1 MVRKLIAWS
10 EIIGGTIGLLLLAY
24 LTFKTAVLPTTVV
37 ILPGLSGFLFTIA
50 AGALLMRNTARG
62 RLLSM
67 AVQAVQI
74 PLVSTAAFA
83 FRFQAGPQ
91 ALVGAWG
98 RESVAYVGFRTD
110 YTLQLSPISEP
121 HGFVVNLAA
130 VFGLVWLAVEAVR
143 QRKRAGPTPIEAA
156 A

>member
-10 EIIGGTIGLLLLAY
+10 EIIGGTLGLLLLAY
-24 LTFKTAVLPTTVV
+24 LTFKTAVLPTAAV

-50 AGALLMRNTARG
+50 AGVLLARNTARG

-74 PLVSTAAFA
+74 PLVSTAAFS

-98 RESVAYVGFRTD
+98 RESVAYFGFRTD
-110 YTLQLSPISEP
+110 YTLLLPPVSDP
-121 HGFVVNLAA
+121 HGLVVNLAA
-130 VFGLVWLAVEAVR
+130 VFGLAWLAVEGLR
-143 QRKRAGPTPIEAA
+143 QRKRARPTPIQAA